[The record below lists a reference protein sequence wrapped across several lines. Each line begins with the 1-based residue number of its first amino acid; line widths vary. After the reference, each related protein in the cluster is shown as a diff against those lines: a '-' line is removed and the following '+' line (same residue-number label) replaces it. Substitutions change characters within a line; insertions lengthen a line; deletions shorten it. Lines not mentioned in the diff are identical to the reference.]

1 MDKPWYRIF
10 NYHQKSDLS
19 ATKARADDGD
29 AEAQFSL
36 GLKFAEGDGEEQDYV
51 QAAMWYRKAAD
62 QNHSTA
68 QFNLGIM
75 YAKGQGVAVNDGD
88 ALMWIRRAAERGE
101 AEAQFNLGN
110 RYHRASFGA
119 QEMEAV
125 ESRIEAYKWFQL
137 AMAQG
142 YKGAE
147 LACQPVALRMTRADV
162 VEGNNRIAAFMAG
175 KSQGVE
181 AGTK

>member
-10 NYHQKSDLS
+10 DYHQKSDLL

-36 GLKFAEGDGEEQDYV
+36 GLKFANDDREEPDYV
-51 QAAMWYRKAAD
+51 QAALWYRKAAD
-62 QNHSTA
+62 QNHSLA
-68 QFNLGIM
+68 QFNLGMM
-75 YAKGQGVAVNDGD
+75 YAKGQGVAVNEDE
-88 ALMWIRRAAERGE
+88 ALMWIRRAAERGV
-101 AEAQFNLGN
+101 AGAQFSLGN
-110 RYHRASFGA
+110 RYHRASFGG
-119 QEMEAV
+119 QEVEAV

-147 LACQPVALRMTRADV
+147 LACQPVTLRMTRAEV
-162 VEGNNRIAAFMAG
+162 VEGNNRIAAFMTG
-175 KSQGVE
+175 KPQGVE
-181 AGTK
+181 PGTQ